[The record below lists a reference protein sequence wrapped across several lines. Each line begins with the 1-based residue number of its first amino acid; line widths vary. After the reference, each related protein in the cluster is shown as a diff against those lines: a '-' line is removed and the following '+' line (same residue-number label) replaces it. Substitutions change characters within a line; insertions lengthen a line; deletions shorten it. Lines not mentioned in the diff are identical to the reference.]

1 MSDNYF
7 LYGHFTKLDFIFID
21 EGKIYIFLQYL

>member
-7 LYGHFTKLDFIFID
+7 LYGHFTKLAFIFID
-21 EGKIYIFLQYL
+21 KGKNYIFLQYL